1 MLHIHV
7 RIDLCLHHVLMT
19 EKASYPDWTGS
30 DLFDNMMRVTPN
42 IHSNIVQRIYMYMYE
57 TSRRR
62 NRKLSKAR
70 FTRMLK
76 NNCTTYV
83 NTK

>member
-19 EKASYPDWTGS
+19 EKASYPDWTGT

-42 IHSNIVQRIYMYMYE
+42 LHSNMSFQAKVE
-57 TSRRR
+57 CEK
-62 NRKLSKAR
+62 RKK
-70 FTRMLK
+70 
-76 NNCTTYV
+76 
-83 NTK
+83 